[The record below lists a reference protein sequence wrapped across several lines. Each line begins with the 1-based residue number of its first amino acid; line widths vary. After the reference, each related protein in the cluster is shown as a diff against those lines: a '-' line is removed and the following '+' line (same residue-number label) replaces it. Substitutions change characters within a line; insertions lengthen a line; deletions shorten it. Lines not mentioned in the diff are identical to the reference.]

1 MAQPLEKRIT
11 SALRS
16 SSRLADVE
24 TTIGDV
30 ETEIDATEAR
40 LAGEQARSI
49 DPALSTPEA
58 REARNAVAD
67 LEHDLRRLSASLE
80 LLRARRQAILDD
92 DSYEKRRARYEA
104 ARAER
109 DDLAE
114 HIRVRYPELALELAE
129 LAERII
135 ASDAECAAV
144 SNDRP
149 RGAPEL
155 ASAEQLA
162 RGYAGLGSWFSA
174 RIEPVTRLI
183 DIQLPLLNAPGNL
196 WPVRGGRARDADA
209 EAAKKR
215 AAEQARAKANADR
228 EASKKRYL
236 VSCSGG
242 VSFPAAVHAE
252 GMSPVL
258 GTIDVQMYPHQ
269 VELNRKKGLTV
280 EPWTAAKAAAAS
292 NRQEVADAAA

>member
-58 REARNAVAD
+58 RDARNAVAD
-67 LEHDLRRLSASLE
+67 LEHDLRRLGASLD
-80 LLRARRQAILDD
+80 LLRGRRQAILDD
-92 DSYEKRRARYEA
+92 DSYAKRRARYEA

-114 HIRVRYPELALELAE
+114 HIRARYPELALELAE

-144 SNDRP
+144 NNDRP
-149 RGAPEL
+149 RGEPEL
-155 ASAEQLA
+155 ASAEQIA
-162 RGYAGLGSWFSA
+162 RGYTASGSWEGA
-174 RIEPVTRLI
+174 YYNPALRLI
-183 DIQLPLLNAPGNL
+183 DIKLPLLNAPGNL
-196 WPVRGGRARDADA
+196 WPARGGRPRDA
-209 EAAKKR
+209 EAEVAKKR
-215 AAEQARAKANADR
+215 AAEQARAKATVDR
-228 EASKKRYL
+228 EASKKRYV
-236 VSCSGG
+236 VSCDGG
-242 VSFPAAVHAE
+242 VSFPAAIHAD
-252 GMSPVL
+252 GMDPVRGVL
-258 GTIDVQMYPHQ
+258 DLWMYPEQ
-269 VELNRKKGLTV
+269 VELNRRKGLTV